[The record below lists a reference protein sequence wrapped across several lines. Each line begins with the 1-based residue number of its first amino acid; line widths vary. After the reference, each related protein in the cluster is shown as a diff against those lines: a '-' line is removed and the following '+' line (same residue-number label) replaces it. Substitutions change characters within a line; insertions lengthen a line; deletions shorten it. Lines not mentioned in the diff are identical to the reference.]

1 MLLLYLYDY
10 ENIYIYLSIIYDVGH
25 FSDSLRPGL
34 DNEDESDESEVWC
47 VINGFQ

>member
-1 MLLLYLYDY
+1 MFKYLLYLYDD
-10 ENIYIYLSIIYDVGH
+10 ENIYDVGH

-34 DNEDESDESEVWC
+34 DNEDESDESEVWF